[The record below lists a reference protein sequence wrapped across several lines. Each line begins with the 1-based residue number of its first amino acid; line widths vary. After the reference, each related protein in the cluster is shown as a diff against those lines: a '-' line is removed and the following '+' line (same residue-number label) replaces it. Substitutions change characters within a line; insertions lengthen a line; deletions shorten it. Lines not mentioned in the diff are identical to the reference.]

1 MKQIRRIALI
11 HALRES
17 VEPIRAAFAEGWP
30 EAQTFNLLDDSLAP
44 AVRHAGELTA
54 QIHARFQALARYALT
69 AGDGSGPLDAILFT
83 CSAFGP
89 AIEGVQ
95 RALPIP
101 VLKPNEA
108 AFEAALG
115 QGRRI
120 GVAVTFEPSLAPLLA
135 ELRALAA
142 ARGRD
147 AQVEGIAV
155 PGALAALQAGDPLA
169 HDAAIATAVG
179 AAADRHD
186 VIVLGQFSMARA
198 RAAMSTALQPR
209 VLTTPD
215 AAVSRLRALLL
226 PPAAVAPIR
235 GTP

>member
-1 MKQIRRIALI
+1 MEQTRRIALI

-30 EAQTFNLLDDSLAP
+30 QAQTFNLLDDSLAP
-44 AVRHAGELTA
+44 AVRHAGEITA
-54 QIHARFQALARYALT
+54 QIHARFQALARYALG

-95 RALPIP
+95 RALTIP

-108 AFEAALG
+108 AFEAALER
-115 QGRRI
+115 GRRI

-135 ELRALAA
+135 ELRAQAA
-142 ARGRD
+142 ARGAD
-147 AQVEGIAV
+147 ARVEGIVV
-155 PGALAALQAGDPLA
+155 PGALAALQAGDPMA
-169 HDAAIATAVG
+169 HDTAIAAAAA

-198 RAAMSTALQPR
+198 RSAMPLTLQPR

-215 AAVSRLRALLL
+215 AAVARLRALLG
-226 PPAAVAPIR
+226 PQPDTGSAGAA
-235 GTP
+235 

>member
-1 MKQIRRIALI
+1 MERIRRIALI

-17 VEPIRAAFAEGWP
+17 VEPIRLAFAEGWP
-30 EAQTFNLLDDSLAP
+30 QAQTFNLLDDSLAP
-44 AVRHAGELTA
+44 AVRHAGELTP

-108 AFEAALG
+108 AFEAALDRG
-115 QGRRI
+115 WRI
-120 GVAVTFEPSLAPLLA
+120 AVAVSFEPSLAPLLA
-135 ELRALAA
+135 ELRAQAA
-142 ARGRD
+142 ARGCD
-147 AQVEGIAV
+147 PQIEGFVV
-155 PGALAALQAGDPLA
+155 PGALAALQAGDPVA
-169 HDAAIATAVG
+169 HDSAIAAAT
-179 AAADRHD
+179 AAATDRHD

-198 RAAMSTALQPR
+198 RAAMSVALQAR

-215 AAVSRLRALLL
+215 AAVARLRGLLSL
-226 PPAAVAPIR
+226 QPGTVPAGSA
-235 GTP
+235 